1 MPAKSKS
8 KTNVSKSA
16 AAMHQCNKAIKSAAE
31 GAAGLQ
37 FYSVQKALGNA
48 FFSLRNAEGKEIRG
62 TPRGLFTCGT
72 MRVSVGQIVVA
83 EGDSR
88 GLEIVGVIKER
99 SEAEA
104 LVKAGAMDR
113 NVLAHASSAGQM
125 LSSIVEDELFEAPEG
140 SENES
145 ESRANKNDLAAK
157 SSVNSMAARFAAK
170 SGSAKSGKVKG
181 VRVENSAIDLSAT
194 ASADAEQEAFGR
206 AKRAKT
212 VSAPRLSIP
221 MRPALVSSVDS
232 GPSIWDNAMS
242 VETEEKM
249 YSTELKLS
257 QRPELPSWDKVDID
271 AI

>member
-1 MPAKSKS
+1 MPSKSKS

-104 LVKAGAMDR
+104 LVKAGAMNR

-125 LSSIVEDELFEAPEG
+125 LSPVVEDELFEAPEG
-140 SENES
+140 SEDES

-157 SSVNSMAARFAAK
+157 SSVNSMAARFA
-170 SGSAKSGKVKG
+170 AKSGKVKG

-206 AKRAKT
+206 TKRAKT

-257 QRPELPSWDKVDID
+257 QRPDLPSWDEVDID

>member
-1 MPAKSKS
+1 MPSKSKS

-31 GAAGLQ
+31 GVAGLQ

-125 LSSIVEDELFEAPEG
+125 LSPIVEDELFEAPEG
-140 SENES
+140 SEDES

-170 SGSAKSGKVKG
+170 GGKVKG

-212 VSAPRLSIP
+212 VNPPRLSIP

-257 QRPELPSWDKVDID
+257 QRPDLPSWDEVDID